1 MEKFKNVVVST
12 IVFVLLIGIT
22 AGIHGIHKLI

>member
-1 MEKFKNVVVST
+1 MNELKNVVVST
-12 IVFVLLIGIT
+12 IVFAMLVGIT